1 MMNFVLK
8 LVSLLPL
15 SWVHRIGSVSGRIAY
30 RFGERYRR
38 LMHDNLAQAGLEG
51 KVDIN
56 EINRHAGMQ
65 ALEPFWIWK
74 RSDADVMRHVR
85 WDDAE
90 CDAVREALAAGCS
103 IVFMTPHVGCYEV
116 TPIWLYDTCL
126 KLFDKKM
133 TVLYREPKVKFIRA
147 AVANGRIREGMD
159 PAPADLAGVRKI
171 LRAMRSGGTLG
182 CLPDQVPGRG
192 EGVWVP
198 FFGRKAFTMT
208 FPVKIAKQ
216 FDAVRFVAW
225 AVRDPGHGW
234 TCHVRRWDDEL
245 TGDLE
250 QDTIAMNRV
259 IEETI
264 LQSPEQYI
272 WNYNRFKCPKGVA
285 KPDQETAA

>member
-1 MMNFVLK
+1 
-8 LVSLLPL
+8 
-15 SWVHRIGSVSGRIAY
+15 
-30 RFGERYRR
+30 
-38 LMHDNLAQAGLEG
+38 MHDNLAQAGLEG

-147 AVANGRIREGMD
+147 AVANGRMGGD
-159 PAPADLAGVRKI
+159 GSGAGGSCWSAKDF
-171 LRAMRSGGTLG
+171 ACHALG
-182 CLPDQVPGRG
+182 RHIGL
-192 EGVWVP
+192 
-198 FFGRKAFTMT
+198 FA
-208 FPVKIAKQ
+208 
-216 FDAVRFVAW
+216 
-225 AVRDPGHGW
+225 
-234 TCHVRRWDDEL
+234 
-245 TGDLE
+245 
-250 QDTIAMNRV
+250 
-259 IEETI
+259 
-264 LQSPEQYI
+264 
-272 WNYNRFKCPKGVA
+272 
-285 KPDQETAA
+285 